1 MVKIKKSLILLTI
14 IAKVYA
20 VDSSIAPEEKT
31 FYEQKKLVSGKNSM
45 VVTNNPWASK
55 AAQTIL
61 DEGGNAIDASIA
73 AGFVLGLTEPQSSG
87 LGGGGYAITYQNHHT
102 LAFDGREIAP
112 KSANSNWFLDKD
124 GKPLP
129 FDIAYKTAHAV
140 GVPGEVALFY
150 EMHKRQGRLT
160 WDKLFAPAI
169 QLALDGYPLSP
180 RLYGLLESEK
190 NSLPNLDGVRELY
203 YTSNNEPKPIGT
215 IIKNPAYAKSLKR
228 IANNPDDFYHGELAR
243 DIVEAIN
250 KKANAK
256 IYDLDDLAK
265 YIVITYRPICS
276 WYRDKYKIC
285 SVPPSSSGGV
295 TLEELL
301 LIYGNVSHV
310 SDVQNPDWVY
320 YFLEA
325 SKLAFSDR
333 DQYLADPGFV
343 KQPVMGLLD
352 KNYIDK
358 RSKLI
363 TNKAISVPTAPG
375 VPEGIDKAYAPDA
388 SNKKPGTTSIAIVDK
403 DNNAVSMTVTIENQ
417 FGSHTFVD
425 GFLLNNELTDF
436 SFESVV
442 GGKPVANRVES
453 KKRPRSS
460 VTPVLVFDKNNNL
473 ISVAGSPGGS
483 QIICYVAKSLIQML
497 DMGQNPLQ
505 ASSYGNLC
513 STNTPSV
520 FESGTNL
527 LKLIPDMNQHDE
539 EVKEQDLVSGEVNIL
554 RIKGEWVGAADKRR
568 EGIAI
573 GE

>member
-1 MVKIKKSLILLTI
+1 
-14 IAKVYA
+14 
-20 VDSSIAPEEKT
+20 
-31 FYEQKKLVSGKNSM
+31 M

-73 AGFVLGLTEPQSSG
+73 AGLVLGLTEPQSSG

-112 KSANSNWFLDKD
+112 KSANPSWFLDKD
-124 GKPLP
+124 GKALP

-150 EMHKRQGRLT
+150 EMHKRQGRLP
-160 WDKLFAPAI
+160 WSKLFDPAI
-169 QLALDGYPLSP
+169 QLAIQGYPLSP

-190 NSLPNLDGVRELY
+190 NSLPNLDGARELY
-203 YTSNNEPKPIGT
+203 YTSNNQPKPIGT

-250 KKANAK
+250 EKANTK
-256 IYDLDDLAK
+256 LYDLSDLAK
-265 YIVITYRPICS
+265 YKVITYRPVCS

-301 LIYGNVSHV
+301 LIYGNVSHITN
-310 SDVQNPDWVY
+310 VQNPDWVY

-333 DQYLADPGFV
+333 NQYLADPGFV
-343 KQPVMGLLD
+343 KQPVSGLLD
-352 KNYIDK
+352 KNYISK

-363 TNKAISVPTAPG
+363 TTKALSVPTAPG
-375 VPEGIDKAYAPDA
+375 VPEGIGKTYAPDQN
-388 SNKKPGTTSIAIVDK
+388 NKKPGTTSIAIVDK

-436 SFESVV
+436 SFESMKD
-442 GGKPVANRVES
+442 GKPIANRVEAR
-453 KKRPRSS
+453 KRPRSS
-460 VTPVLVFDKNNNL
+460 IAPVLVFDKNNNL
-473 ISVAGSPGGS
+473 TVVAGSPGGS

-513 STNTPSV
+513 ATNALPT
-520 FESGTNL
+520 FESGTDL
-527 LKLIPDMNQHDE
+527 LKLAPDMNKRGE
-539 EVKEQDLVSGEVNIL
+539 KIKEQDLVSGEVNII
-554 RIKGEWVGAADKRR
+554 RTKSEWLGAADKRR
-568 EGIAI
+568 EGVAI
-573 GE
+573 GK